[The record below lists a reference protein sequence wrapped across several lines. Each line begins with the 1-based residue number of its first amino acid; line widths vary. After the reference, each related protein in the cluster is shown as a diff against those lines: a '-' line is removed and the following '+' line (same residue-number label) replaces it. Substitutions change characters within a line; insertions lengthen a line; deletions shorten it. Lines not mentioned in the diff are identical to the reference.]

1 MRWFIK
7 CYLCLFTS
15 LKSVY
20 KLSSLQH
27 NTKCGQ
33 LKKCHDLCKAYWV
46 SNSVFDYTKSIAPL
60 SYSFPLNFMILWQCL
75 TETKSSTHRKTG
87 TCSILEE
94 RWRGPID
101 SPPPRL
107 VARSVNARKTVWT
120 GSQTRAAYIL
130 ISKSQLG
137 WMDHNLFI
145 ISGWRKFW
153 TVLFRQ
159 PNIVK

>member
-1 MRWFIK
+1 MALGTVHTLLKPWVGRKYKEVINIK

-60 SYSFPLNFMILWQCL
+60 SYLFPLNFMILWQCP
-75 TETKSSTHRKTG
+75 TETKSSTNRKTG
-87 TCSILEE
+87 SYPTREVTRGYRLTPATPRCS
-94 RWRGPID
+94 
-101 SPPPRL
+101 
-107 VARSVNARKTVWT
+107 
-120 GSQTRAAYIL
+120 QC
-130 ISKSQLG
+130 
-137 WMDHNLFI
+137 
-145 ISGWRKFW
+145 
-153 TVLFRQ
+153 
-159 PNIVK
+159 